1 MHAGHLLDTHLHQM
15 KRPELIESLPVKQIT
30 VLLAEDNANFRKS
43 LKLLIEADGD
53 ITVVGEAKNGCEA
66 VRLAMK
72 LRPDVIV
79 MDIAMPLLNGLQA
92 TQQILLASPATR
104 VLILSAHPD
113 PEYIQHAMLFG
124 ASGYLIKQSS
134 TQVLAQAVREAKKG
148 NTYFSLSIAKA
159 LRDQCE
165 KVFGKSEVLRRKTAY
180 RAFAASDSPH
190 HEAFLEE
197 HGRFKARK
205 RGG

>member
-1 MHAGHLLDTHLHQM
+1 M
-15 KRPELIESLPVKQIT
+15 KRQEPIESSSTKQIT
-30 VLLAEDNANFRKS
+30 VLLAEDNATFRKS

-53 ITVVGEAKNGCEA
+53 IAVVGEAKNGCEA
-66 VRLAMK
+66 VRLAMS
-72 LRPDVIV
+72 LRPDVII
-79 MDIAMPLLNGLQA
+79 MDIAMPYLNGLQA

-134 TQVLAQAVREAKKG
+134 TQFLAQAVREAKSG
-148 NTYFSLSIAKA
+148 NTYFSLSISKK
-159 LRDQCE
+159 LRDQCR
-165 KVFGKSEVLRRKTAY
+165 KVFGKSELLKRKTAH
-180 RAFAASDSPH
+180 RALSAADSPH
-190 HEAFLEE
+190 HAAFIEE

-205 RGG
+205 RAK